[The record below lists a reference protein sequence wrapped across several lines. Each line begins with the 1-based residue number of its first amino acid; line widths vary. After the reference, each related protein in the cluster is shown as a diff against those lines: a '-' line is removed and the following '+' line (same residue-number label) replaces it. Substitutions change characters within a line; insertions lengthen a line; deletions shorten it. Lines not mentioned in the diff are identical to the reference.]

1 MVTPLCELARK
12 YGTDKC
18 VPHNY
23 TPVYYRLLSERALT
37 VKKVLEVG
45 IGRGARSLQMWEEFF
60 PNAQIYGVDLDN
72 EALWNKGRVKS
83 FRLNQMNRAE
93 MSQLGRD
100 YGKFDV
106 IIEDGD
112 HKPTAQIAA
121 LDAMLPF
128 VTDDGLYFMEDIW
141 APVQD
146 IASRIPAGFMHEVRR
161 SEKPIDL
168 VHHMMV
174 IRRPR

>member
-1 MVTPLCELARK
+1 MTPLCELAKK

-23 TPVYYRLLSERALT
+23 TPVYYRWLSDRADK

-60 PNAQIYGVDLDN
+60 PNAQIYGVDTDKQ
-72 EALWNKGRVKS
+72 ALWNKGRIKS
-83 FRLNQMNRAE
+83 FQFNQMNPAE
-93 MSQLGRD
+93 MSQLGQH

-106 IIEDGD
+106 IVEDGD
-112 HKPTAQIAA
+112 HKPAAQKAA
-121 LDAMLPF
+121 LDILLPF
-128 VTDDGLYFMEDIW
+128 VTDDGFYFVEDIW
-141 APVQD
+141 APVED
-146 IASRIPAGFMHEVRR
+146 IANRIPAGFVHEVYR

-168 VHHMMV
+168 VHHMMM
-174 IRRPR
+174 IRRA

>member
-1 MVTPLCELARK
+1 MTTLCDLARK

-23 TPVYYRLLSERALT
+23 TPVYYRLLSERANK

-45 IGRGARSLQMWEEFF
+45 IGRGAKSLQMWEEFF
-60 PNAQIYGVDLDN
+60 PNAHIYGVDLDKGS
-72 EALWNKGRVKS
+72 LWNKGRITS
-83 FRLNQMNRAE
+83 FQLNQMNRAE
-93 MSQLGRD
+93 MSQLGLH

-112 HKPTAQIAA
+112 HKPQAQIAA
-121 LDAMLPF
+121 LDVLLPF
-128 VTDDGLYFMEDIW
+128 VTEDGFYFIEDIW
-141 APVQD
+141 APVAD
-146 IASRIPAGFMHEVRR
+146 IANRIPPGFAHEVYR

-168 VHHMMV
+168 VHHMIM
-174 IRRPR
+174 IRSE